1 MLVKHHFRPNR
12 TFGAASSRFFLAP
25 MPFSFANLLY
35 ELDASTGILTLTINR
50 PTKLNALNTDTI
62 NELGQ
67 AIEQALADAAVR
79 GIVLTGSG
87 EKAFVAGA
95 DIAELAATADAAAA
109 QRLSAH
115 GQAIFRRFE
124 TSPKPVVA
132 AVNGFA
138 LGGGCELAMA
148 CHLRVAAENARFGQP
163 EVNLGLPPGYG
174 GTQRLVQ
181 LVGKGKALELLLTA
195 DQIKADEALRL
206 GLANHV
212 VPQAEL
218 LSFAKNLLL
227 KIIGKAPLAVGLTL
241 QCVDAYFN
249 EGGAAGFATEAAA
262 FGQAFAT
269 ADFKEGT
276 AAFLEKRA
284 AVFQGK

>member
-1 MLVKHHFRPNR
+1 M
-12 TFGAASSRFFLAP
+12 TASFE
-25 MPFSFANLLY
+25 NLLY
-35 ELDASTGILTLTINR
+35 DLDAATGILTITVNR
-50 PTKLNALNTDTI
+50 PTKLNALNAATI
-62 NELGQ
+62 GELGE
-67 AIEQALADAAVR
+67 AIEHARADAAVR
-79 GIVLTGSG
+79 GILLTGSG

-95 DIAELAATADAAAA
+95 DIAELAALSGPGA
-109 QRLSAH
+109 QEASSR
-115 GQAIFRRFE
+115 GQEVFRRYE

-148 CHLRVAAENARFGQP
+148 CHLRVASENARFGQP
-163 EVNLGLPPGYG
+163 EVNLGLLPGYG

-195 DQIKADEALRL
+195 DQVKADEALRL

-218 LSFAKNLLL
+218 LDFCKALLL
-227 KIIGKAPLAVGLTL
+227 KILSKAPVAVGLTIA
-241 QCVDAYFN
+241 CVNTYFA
-249 EGGAAGFATEAAA
+249 EGGEAGYTAEAQA
-262 FGQAFAT
+262 FGQAFGT

-276 AAFLEKRA
+276 AAFLEKRPA
-284 AVFQGK
+284 SFTGN

>member
-1 MLVKHHFRPNR
+1 
-12 TFGAASSRFFLAP
+12 
-25 MPFSFANLLY
+25 MPASFANLLY
-35 ELDASTGILTLTINR
+35 ELDAPTGVLTLTVNR
-50 PTKLNALNTDTI
+50 PTKLNALNADTI
-62 NELGQ
+62 KELDQ
-67 AIEQALADAAVR
+67 AIEQALVDDAVR
-79 GIVLTGSG
+79 GILLTGSG

-95 DIAELAATADAAAA
+95 DIAELAATADANAA
-109 QRLSAH
+109 QRLAAY
-115 GQAIFRRFE
+115 GQGVFRRFE
-124 TSPKPVVA
+124 TSPKPVIA

-148 CHLRVAAENARFGQP
+148 CHLRVASDNARFGQP

-195 DQIKADEALRL
+195 DQVKADEALRL

-218 LSFAKNLLL
+218 IGFAKNLLL
-227 KIIGKAPLAVGLTL
+227 KIIGKAPLAVGFTIN
-241 QCVDAYFN
+241 CVNAYFD
-249 EGGAAGFATEAAA
+249 EGGDAGFATEAAA

>member
-1 MLVKHHFRPNR
+1 M
-12 TFGAASSRFFLAP
+12 TASFD
-25 MPFSFANLLY
+25 NLLY
-35 ELDASTGILTLTINR
+35 DLDAATGILTITVNR
-50 PTKLNALNTDTI
+50 PTKLNALNAATI
-62 NELGQ
+62 GELGE
-67 AIEQALADAAVR
+67 AIEQARADNAVR
-79 GIVLTGSG
+79 GILLTGSG

-95 DIAELAATADAAAA
+95 DIAELAALSGPGA
-109 QRLSAH
+109 QEASAR
-115 GQAIFRRFE
+115 GQAVFQRYE

-148 CHLRVAAENARFGQP
+148 CHLRVASENARFGQP
-163 EVNLGLPPGYG
+163 EVNLGLLPGYG

-195 DQIKADEALRL
+195 DQVKADEALRL

-218 LSFAKNLLL
+218 LDFCKNLLL
-227 KIIGKAPLAVGLTL
+227 KILNKAPVAVGLTIA
-241 QCVDAYFN
+241 CVNTYFT
-249 EGGAAGFATEAAA
+249 EGGDAGYTAEAKA
-262 FGQAFAT
+262 FGTAFGT

-276 AAFLEKRA
+276 AAFLEKRP
-284 AVFQGK
+284 AVFKGN

>member
-1 MLVKHHFRPNR
+1 M
-12 TFGAASSRFFLAP
+12 T
-25 MPFSFANLLY
+25 FANLLY
-35 ELDASTGILTLTINR
+35 ELDANSGILTITLNR
-50 PTKLNALNTDTI
+50 PTKLNALNAATI
-62 NELGQ
+62 TELGQ
-67 AIEQALADAAVR
+67 AIDQARADASVR
-79 GIVLTGSG
+79 GILLTGSG

-95 DIAELAATADAAAA
+95 DIAELAQLSGPGA
-109 QRLSAH
+109 QEASAK
-115 GQAIFRRFE
+115 GQAVFRRFE

-148 CHLRVAAENARFGQP
+148 CHIRVAAENARFGQP
-163 EVNLGLPPGYG
+163 EVNLGLLPGYG

-195 DQIKADEALRL
+195 DQIKADEAVRL

-218 LSFAKNLLL
+218 ISFCKSLLTKVL
-227 KIIGKAPLAVGLTL
+227 GKAPQAVGFTID
-241 QCVDAYFN
+241 CVNTFFD
-249 EGGAAGFATEAAA
+249 EGGEAGYSAEAAA
-262 FGQAFAT
+262 FGQAFGT

-276 AAFLEKRA
+276 AAFLEKRP
-284 AVFQGK
+284 AVFTGK